1 MTRLSFSAKFFS
13 SFLKRFYKDI
23 HIFKGFFLSVL
34 TPKSC
39 VERITKTENDKQLPK
54 FFQIVGAY
62 RDITVFTKLIRNF
75 KCLYGSGRRC
85 LRTIFQDS

>member
-1 MTRLSFSAKFFS
+1 MTKLSFPAKFIAV
-13 SFLKRFYKDI
+13 FLKRFHKDI
-23 HIFKGFFLSVL
+23 HILKIFLSVL

-39 VERITKTENDKQLPK
+39 VERITKTENVKQLPK

-85 LRTIFQDS
+85 LRTIFQGS